1 MATIRPNTC
10 RRVSFGNS
18 NPKQSMKHWLNYFEH
33 NRDHRHAI
41 PWCDK
46 INIAPHVE
54 KPFIRSLQRFQIG
67 ESGEGRHLRV
77 AANATGD
84 IAYIKALDL
93 FIKEEQEHARLMG
106 EILKR
111 LGAPLLTS
119 HWSDGC
125 FILLRRLFRL
135 NEELMVL
142 LTPEIIA
149 KRYFRVAH
157 DAGDDASV
165 KAVCAQILHDE
176 EGHVA
181 FHIDYL
187 RRAFANYSIVRRAL
201 LRGAWRV
208 LFRLSALVVIFDHR
222 SFLNACGVSTAQFW
236 WDCELMFDDVAA
248 QIFAF
253 APSGVPAPAV
263 ISAT

>member
-1 MATIRPNTC
+1 
-10 RRVSFGNS
+10 
-18 NPKQSMKHWLNYFEH
+18 MKHWLSYFEQ
-33 NRDHRHAI
+33 NREHRHEI
-41 PWCDK
+41 PWQSPLK
-46 INIAPHVE
+46 VAPAVE

-67 ESGEGRHLRV
+67 ESGEGRHLRA

-84 IAYIKALDL
+84 HAYIKAIDL
-93 FIKEEQEHARLMG
+93 FIKEEQEHARLMA

-111 LGAPLLTS
+111 LEAPLLTS

-157 DAGDDASV
+157 DAIDDASV

-181 FHIDYL
+181 FHVDYL
-187 RRAFANYSIVRRAL
+187 RRAFANYSLVRRAW

-208 LFRLSALVVIFDHR
+208 LFRLSALVVILDHR
-222 SFLNACGVSTAQFW
+222 SFLKVCGVPMTQFW

-253 APSGVPAPAV
+253 APSGLPRPATVA
-263 ISAT
+263 SA